1 MVPMDDFE
9 KNLRDCEDRRKLDKL
24 ADSTVRADQ
33 KAVEDYLRANSR
45 AEFAKIAAALPGL
58 VERANDIIG
67 NDPHKYTVGVS
78 PTAVMRG
85 IVSAELLFH
94 QAFQNYGDV
103 RVSLAVGARPG
114 TPLHVQVPVDRP
126 FEFFPVLAEA
136 GQIKWRAK
144 GQGDFS
150 SEKLAEFIVMQ
161 VSDYYDEMVR
171 RIQKP

>member
-1 MVPMDDFE
+1 MVSMDDFE
-9 KNLRDCEDRRKLDKL
+9 KNLRDREDRRKLDKL

-33 KAVEDYLRANSR
+33 KVVEDYLRAHSR
-45 AEFAKIAAALPGL
+45 TEFAKIAAALPGL
-58 VERANDIIG
+58 VERANGIIG
-67 NDPHKYTVGVS
+67 NDPHKYVVGVS

-103 RVSLAVGARPG
+103 SVSLTVGARPV
-114 TPLHVQVPVDRP
+114 TPPRVQAPANRT
-126 FEFFPVLAEA
+126 FEFSPVHTEA
-136 GQIKWRAK
+136 SQIQWRAK
-144 GQGDFS
+144 RQGEFS